1 MAVLGLNL
9 QKAGL
14 NVVSGVAR
22 TKHLKFSYNPSE
34 LSTSKS
40 ASWNR
45 PTTASAA
52 SATKPQF
59 AGVQPQSVSMEIFF
73 DAYEDLL
80 GDVSADV
87 MTLFEWTRPTASS
100 LGKNLPNPPILAFEW
115 GSNKVLAGFQGY
127 LSKVDA
133 KYTMFRADGTPI
145 RATATITLE
154 EVPNDPA
161 GQNPTSGSLNSRRSH
176 VQRDRRSDAPRRRQL
191 DPDPELDRGTPAA
204 RRGERWLKA
213 DRPCWPRSR
222 STAAHSTARSS
233 RSSSRWSST
242 TTCCCR
248 IPF

>member
-176 VQRDRRSDAPRRRQL
+176 VLRDGDSLQSIAYGEYGNPALWRSLATFNGID
-191 DPDPELDRGTPAA
+191 DPMRLVAG
-204 RRGERWLKA
+204 
-213 DRPCWPRSR
+213 
-222 STAAHSTARSS
+222 SS
-233 RSSSRWSST
+233 ILIPSST
-242 TTCCCR
+242 EALR
-248 IPF
+248 LLDGGNDG